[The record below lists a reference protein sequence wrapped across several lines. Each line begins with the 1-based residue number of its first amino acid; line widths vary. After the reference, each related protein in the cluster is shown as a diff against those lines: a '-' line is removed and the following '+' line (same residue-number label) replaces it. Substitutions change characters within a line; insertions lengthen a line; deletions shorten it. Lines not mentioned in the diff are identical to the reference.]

1 MANNSL
7 TQKDKNKND
16 GYFASYRKNF
26 HEKKEDEGYINKK
39 VRWAIIFGVLAVLIG
54 GFTYGL
60 GTVTLA
66 SSVFLGLFGSWAVN
80 DITDSLLENYTP
92 AERKNNFEGIKALK
106 KRFIAALVI
115 GLCFAVTAVLIGALT
130 FGAGIIPLGTF
141 AAAALT
147 TAFSWAALSNLFN
160 AYKFRKALKYLK
172 MQDNFFN
179 KSHQQQNSDF
189 TEKQNS
195 EFNQDFA
202 IPFVVRNEN
211 DIDMFNA

>member
-1 MANNSL
+1 M
-7 TQKDKNKND
+7 K
-16 GYFASYRKNF
+16 R
-26 HEKKEDEGYINKK
+26 KKEDGGYIHKK
-39 VRWAIIFGVLAVLIG
+39 VRWAIIFGILAVLIG

-80 DITDSLLENYTP
+80 DITDSLLENAAP
-92 AERKNNFEGIKALK
+92 AERKNNFEQAKASK

-147 TAFSWAALSNLFN
+147 TAFSWTALSNLFN
-160 AYKFRKALKYLK
+160 AYTFRKALKFLK
-172 MQDNFFN
+172 IKDDLAN
-179 KSHQQQNSDF
+179 KLHQQQNFDF
-189 TEKQNS
+189 TEEQNF
-195 EFNQDFA
+195 EFNQDFV
-202 IPFVVRNEN
+202 PLFGKNGN
-211 DIDMFNA
+211 DIDRSDS

>member
-1 MANNSL
+1 MENDSL
-7 TQKDKNKND
+7 TQKDKND

-26 HEKKEDEGYINKK
+26 HEKKEDGGYIHKK
-39 VRWAIIFGVLAVLIG
+39 VCWAIIFGILAVLIG

-80 DITDSLLENYTP
+80 DITDSLLENVAP
-92 AERKNNFEGIKALK
+92 AERKNNFEQAKASK
-106 KRFIAALVI
+106 KRFIAVLVI

-147 TAFSWAALSNLFN
+147 TAFSWTALSNLFN
-160 AYKFRKALKYLK
+160 AYTFRKALKFLK
-172 MQDNFFN
+172 MKDDLTN
-179 KSHQQQNSDF
+179 KSRQQRNSDF
-189 TEKQNS
+189 VKKQNF
-195 EFNQDFA
+195 EFDQDLEP
-202 IPFVVRNEN
+202 PFNN
-211 DIDMFNA
+211 DGSDIDKSDS